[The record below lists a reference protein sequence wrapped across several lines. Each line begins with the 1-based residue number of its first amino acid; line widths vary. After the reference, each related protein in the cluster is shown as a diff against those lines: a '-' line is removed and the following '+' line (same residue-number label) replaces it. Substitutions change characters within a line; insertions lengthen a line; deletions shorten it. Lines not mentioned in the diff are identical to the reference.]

1 MKKILGVGTALVDII
16 AQVDEDVITKLGLNK
31 GSMSLIEEKQI
42 PKIREY
48 FNNPTITS
56 GGSVCNTIHELNN
69 SSHQASFFGKVNDD
83 DYGKAF
89 LSDMENAKTISR
101 VFSTK

>member
-42 PKIREY
+42 PQIREY
-48 FNNPTITS
+48 FNNKLVEFT
-56 GGSVCNTIHELNN
+56 
-69 SSHQASFFGKVNDD
+69 
-83 DYGKAF
+83 
-89 LSDMENAKTISR
+89 
-101 VFSTK
+101 